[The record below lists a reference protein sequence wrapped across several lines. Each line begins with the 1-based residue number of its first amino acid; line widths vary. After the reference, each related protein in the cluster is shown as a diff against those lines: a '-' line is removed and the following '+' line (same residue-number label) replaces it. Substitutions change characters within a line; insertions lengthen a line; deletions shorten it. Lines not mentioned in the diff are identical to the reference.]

1 MKRVSFSE
9 KQPEYRYFALGNGL
23 ADVFI
28 YSFIEE
34 TVEKNQAEGFEDIS
48 ESVSDI
54 SDTIVYVYDVNE
66 FRVSQDLINEDMVKA
81 EPLKYL
87 KYEVPIEEKT
97 EDFMLEV
104 LADHEERIC
113 LMELGIE
120 EVVV

>member
-1 MKRVSFSE
+1 MKRVTFTE
-9 KQPEYRYFALGNGL
+9 KQPDYRYFPVSDNY

-34 TVEKNQAEGFEDIS
+34 TTETYSNSMEETETTAETTVF
-48 ESVSDI
+48 
-54 SDTIVYVYDVNE
+54 VYDVNE
-66 FRVSQDLINEDMVKA
+66 FHVPQNEVTEDMVKA

-87 KYEVPIEEKT
+87 NYIKPVEEST
-97 EDFMLEV
+97 EDLMLEV

-120 EVVV
+120 EEIV